1 MRQLGKNSLY
11 TGKDENSLGIE
22 WGKFYRTVIA
32 LVVPMALQNLINVGV
47 TAADVIMLGA
57 VGETALSGASLA
69 GQVQY
74 IMTLFLFGLTS
85 GATVLTAQYWGRGDR
100 EAIEKILGMAVTAAV
115 VVTALFTAAALAI
128 PDLLMRIF
136 TSDPAV
142 IAEGVKYLRI
152 VAFYYVLMGIT
163 QTYLYIMRSVERVV
177 VATVVYLLSLLC
189 NIILN
194 SIFIFGLLGL
204 PAMGV
209 EGAALGTLCARVLE
223 VVLVIGYSRFFNKD
237 IKLRL
242 KYVLHMDRALFRDFM
257 KYALPVVANELMWGL
272 GTAANTAI
280 LGHMGSSAVAANSVA
295 QVARQLAT
303 VVSFGLSSAAA
314 IYLGKTIGEKRM
326 EHAKAYAKRFVIL
339 SILMGVLG
347 GLIILAAAPVTASA
361 LALSG
366 TAKQYLRFMFFVMS
380 YFVVGQA
387 FNTTM
392 VVGIF
397 RSGGDTRFGLIL
409 DVSTMWCC
417 SILLGFLAA
426 FVFRLS
432 VPVVY
437 VILMS
442 DEVIKVPVTY
452 RRYRSYKWLRDVTR
466 ENLEGA
472 V

>member
-1 MRQLGKNSLY
+1 MIFHRKSE
-11 TGKDENSLGIE
+11 DALGID
-22 WGKFYRTVIA
+22 WRGFYKTVIA

-85 GATVLTAQYWGRGDR
+85 GATVLTAQYWGKGDVR
-100 EAIEKILGMAVTAAV
+100 TIEKILGMTVKAAV
-115 VVTALFTAAALAI
+115 IVTALFTVAALVI
-128 PDLLMRIF
+128 PDKLMLIF

-152 VAFYYVLMGIT
+152 VAFTYVMIGVT
-163 QTYLYIMRSVERVV
+163 QAYLYVMRSVERVV
-177 VATVVYLLSLLC
+177 VATVVYLCSLLC
-189 NIILN
+189 NIVMN
-194 SIFIFGLLGL
+194 SIFIFGLFGL

-209 EGAALGTLCARVLE
+209 SGAALGTLCARVLE
-223 VVLVIGYSRFFNKD
+223 VVLTAGYARVFNKE
-237 IKLRL
+237 IKLRPR
-242 KYVLHMDRALFRDFM
+242 YILHTDRELFRDFM
-257 KYALPVVANELMWGL
+257 KYALPVVANEIMWGM

-280 LGHMGSSAVAANSVA
+280 LGHLGSPAVAANSVA

-303 VVSFGLSSAAA
+303 VVSFGMSSAAA
-314 IYLGKTIGEKRM
+314 IYIGKTIGEKKL
-326 EHAKAYAKRFVIL
+326 EHAKAYAKRF
-339 SILMGVLG
+339 ILMSLVMGALG
-347 GLIILAAAPVTASA
+347 GLIILAASGPAAA
-361 LALSG
+361 ALSLTD
-366 TAKQYLRFMFFVMS
+366 TAKGYLRIMFFVMS

-397 RSGGDTRFGLIL
+397 RSGGDTRFGLIM
-409 DVSTMWCC
+409 DVSTMWGC

-426 FVFRLS
+426 FVFKLS

-442 DEVIKVPVTY
+442 DELIKIPISY
-452 RRYRSYKWLRDVTR
+452 RRYRSMKWLKDVTR
-466 ENLEGA
+466 KQA
-472 V
+472 A